1 MRVEILIFLI
11 LFLIQL
17 ISILKIKSDLKKEVL
32 YAKAILKS
40 TEILKEYTEL
50 YINNEI
56 QKYPNVS
63 EFIERKF
70 DTLDTLLD
78 ANSFNEIGISE
89 IPKDKKWDNEKIEKM
104 LNELKEAPENIKGI
118 FKRLLTT
125 NSIIFDNAKV
135 KFLGIYI
142 SGRLFFRVSYMM
154 FLLKILVK
162 VCFSGLKRF
171 KENKVKQ
178 EIDFI
183 VNNEKIEIMM

>member
-1 MRVEILIFLI
+1 MRIEILIFLI
-11 LFLIQL
+11 LFLIQF
-17 ISILKIKSDLKKEVL
+17 IFVLKVKSDLKKEVL

-162 VCFSGLKRF
+162 ICFSGLKRF

>member
-162 VCFSGLKRF
+162 ICFSGLKRF